1 MTHFILASQS
11 PRRREL
17 LELAG
22 FPFTVA
28 AADVDESIVDVP
40 DPALN
45 SVQTARL
52 KAEALLTRYSKQD
65 SRHRI
70 VLAADTNVA
79 IGAKILGKPAN
90 GADARE
96 MLRALRGRQHQVY
109 TGMALV
115 DLASGQEVTAV
126 HGATVWM
133 RSYSEEEI
141 ADYVAGGDPLDK
153 AGAYGIQHQQ
163 FRPVERLD
171 GCFLGVMGLAVCQLH
186 LLLPQLTVRPRTDL
200 AALHSAHQGYAC
212 PLYQQLARQQ

>member
-1 MTHFILASQS
+1 MTDFILASQS

-17 LELAG
+17 LALAG
-22 FPFTVA
+22 FSFMVETV
-28 AADVDESIVDVP
+28 DVDESIVDVP
-40 DPALN
+40 DPEVNA
-45 SVQTARL
+45 VQTAQF
-52 KAEALLTRYSKQD
+52 KAEALLARHAKQG
-65 SRHRI
+65 SHHGI

-79 IGAKILGKPAN
+79 IDSKILGKPA
-90 GADARE
+90 DATTACE

-115 DLASGQEVTAV
+115 DMDTGQEVTAV

-153 AGAYGIQHQQ
+153 AGAYGIQHQK
-163 FRPVERLD
+163 FRPVEHLD

-186 LLLPQLTVRPRTDL
+186 LLLPQLNVQPRTDL
-200 AALHSAHQGYAC
+200 AALHAAHQGYPC
-212 PLYQQLARQQ
+212 PILEQIAHQP